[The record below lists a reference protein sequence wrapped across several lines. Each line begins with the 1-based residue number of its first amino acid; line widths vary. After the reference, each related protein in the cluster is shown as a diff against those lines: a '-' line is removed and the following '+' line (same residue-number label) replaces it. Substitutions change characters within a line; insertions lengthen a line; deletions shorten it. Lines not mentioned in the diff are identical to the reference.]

1 MKKGLQ
7 LGFPTLN
14 FACPPSSKVLPP
26 LGVYAAELESGL
38 HRWRGALYFGDCPT
52 FGNRDV
58 HFEFHAFDYAGHGP
72 EKGKSACLWVHSMI
86 RPDKAFRSGGELAG
100 QITQDI
106 LTIKKKF
113 YRRRSNAS
121 NKREEPG
128 NC

>member
-1 MKKGLQ
+1 MGSK

-14 FACPPSSKVLPP
+14 FARLPSNKVLPP
-26 LGVYAAELESGL
+26 PGIYAAELEYGPR
-38 HRWRGALYFGDCPT
+38 RWRGALYFGDCPT

-72 EKGKSACLWVHSMI
+72 EEGTSACLWVHSMI
-86 RPDKAFRSGGELAG
+86 RPDKAFESGAELAG
-100 QITQDI
+100 RISKDI
-106 LTIKKKF
+106 SFIKKFF

-121 NKREEPG
+121 NKRETPG